1 MAATPFPRSTQPDPL
16 DFKRRPLSI
25 RSLTQTRVPAD
36 MAARIRGEFIEMRGF
51 SPTVE
56 QAARLFDLP
65 REECDSIL
73 ASLVQ
78 QGFLHRTADGRYR
91 LFEPPR

>member
-1 MAATPFPRSTQPDPL
+1 MAAIPSPRSAQPDPL

-25 RSLTQTRVPAD
+25 RSLKHTRVPAD
-36 MAARIRGEFIEMRGF
+36 TTARVRGEFIEMRGF
-51 SPTVE
+51 SPTIE

-73 ASLVQ
+73 GALVQ

-91 LFEPPR
+91 LFTPPR